1 MPLTS
6 ALNSNTAIGASQIPK
21 ASRPNENDGM
31 TNKERFLSYL
41 RHYES
46 KNLERIGEMFAEDV
60 SLRDWKISVEG
71 KIAAMAETK
80 MNFEAATSIQI
91 QPLRLYE
98 ASSAVAG
105 ELKIVVDG
113 NIELFV
119 VDVVDFDS
127 AGKIKAIRAF
137 LGRGNA

>member
-1 MPLTS
+1 
-6 ALNSNTAIGASQIPK
+6 
-21 ASRPNENDGM
+21 M

-46 KNLERIGEMFAEDV
+46 KNLERISEMFAEGV

-71 KIAAMAETK
+71 KVAAMAETK
-80 MNFEAATSIQI
+80 ANFEAATSIQI

-98 ASSAVAG
+98 GSSAVAG